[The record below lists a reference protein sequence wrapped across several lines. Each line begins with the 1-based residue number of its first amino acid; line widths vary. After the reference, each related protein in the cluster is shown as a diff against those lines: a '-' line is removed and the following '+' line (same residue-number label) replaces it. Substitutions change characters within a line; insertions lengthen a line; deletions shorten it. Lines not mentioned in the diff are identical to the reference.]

1 MNNLDLQKL
10 NYVDSI
16 IVDEEIKIPED
27 YYQNMDIVSLSP
39 IKVGGNITLDQENN
53 YIINLDVSGIMD
65 LHDSI
70 TYEVIPYEFS
80 IIIEETLENSVKTLD
95 LILFLWHY
103 IVLEVPLRFT
113 NSEIDS
119 IENENYR
126 VISEEEYSKKNNPFK
141 DFFEREE

>member
-1 MNNLDLQKL
+1 MEIDLQKL
-10 NYVDSI
+10 NYLEKIDI
-16 IVDEEIKIPED
+16 NEEIEIPED
-27 YYQNMDIVSLSP
+27 FIKDTDIVKLSK
-39 IKVGGNITLDQENN
+39 IKTIGNITFDTEDNYLIKLD
-53 YIINLDVSGIMD
+53 ITGIMS

-70 TYEVIPYEFS
+70 TYDIIPYEFKVN
-80 IIIEETLENSVKTLD
+80 IEETLENSVKTLD
-95 LILFLWHY
+95 LIEFLWHY

>member
-1 MNNLDLQKL
+1 MEIDLQKL
-10 NYVDSI
+10 NYLEKIDI
-16 IVDEEIKIPED
+16 NEEIEIPED
-27 YYQNMDIVSLSP
+27 FIKDTDIVKLSK
-39 IKVGGNITLDQENN
+39 IKTIGNITFDAEDNYLIKLD
-53 YIINLDVSGIMD
+53 ITGVMS

-70 TYEVIPYEFS
+70 TYDIIPYEFKVN
-80 IIIEETLENSVKTLD
+80 IEETLENSVKTLD
-95 LILFLWHY
+95 LIEFLWHY

>member
-1 MNNLDLQKL
+1 MEIDLQKL
-10 NYVDSI
+10 NYLEKIDI
-16 IVDEEIKIPED
+16 NEEIEIPED
-27 YYQNMDIVSLSP
+27 FIKDTDIVKLSK
-39 IKVGGNITLDQENN
+39 IKTIGNITFDAEDNYLIKLD
-53 YIINLDVSGIMD
+53 ITGVMS

-113 NSEIDS
+113 NSEFSS
-119 IENENYR
+119 IKKENYQ